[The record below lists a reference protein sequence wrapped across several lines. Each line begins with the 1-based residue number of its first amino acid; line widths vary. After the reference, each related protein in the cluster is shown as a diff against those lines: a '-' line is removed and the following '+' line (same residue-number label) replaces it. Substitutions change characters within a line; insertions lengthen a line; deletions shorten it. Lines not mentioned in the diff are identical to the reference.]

1 VSDTCLPNLQRVFS
15 YFHNAT
21 AFGDDATLGSI
32 RRDYNFSADQDNVSV
47 LYVLVD
53 ILAGIVQYNSRYR
66 MLTPLCRELVGNVT
80 ADVATY
86 HKWAM
91 NWTQTHGETV
101 QDIDLMMATE
111 AGSSRSWSWM
121 TCTEVGW
128 FQTASGKL
136 RSSFLNLTYFRNVCY
151 KLYNLSILPDER
163 EINNRYGGVHPA
175 TSRVFF
181 LNGAV
186 DPWSTMGIHVEDPS
200 LAHAHL

>member
-1 VSDTCLPNLQRVFS
+1 MS
-15 YFHNAT
+15 
-21 AFGDDATLGSI
+21 
-32 RRDYNFSADQDNVSV
+32 
-47 LYVLVD
+47 
-53 ILAGIVQYNSRYR
+53 
-66 MLTPLCRELVGNVT
+66 
-80 ADVATY
+80 
-86 HKWAM
+86 HKWAV
-91 NWTQTHGETV
+91 NWTATRNETV
-101 QDIDLMMATE
+101 QDIDLMMETK

-136 RSSFLNLTYFRNVCY
+136 RSSFLNLRYFRKVCD

-163 EINNRYGGVHPA
+163 EMNNLYGGIHPA

-200 LAHAHL
+200 LFQRARVIQEESHCTDLDPFRATDTAPLTSSRRSNGSVVAGAELHRQMRQPRTMLLRRLLLRQRMELWIGD